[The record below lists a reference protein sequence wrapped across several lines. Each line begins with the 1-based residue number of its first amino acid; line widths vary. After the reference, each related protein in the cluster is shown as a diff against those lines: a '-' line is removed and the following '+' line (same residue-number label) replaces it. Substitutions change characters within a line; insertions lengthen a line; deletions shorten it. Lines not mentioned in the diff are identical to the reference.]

1 MGTAGS
7 FGKAYQKAQM
17 CVGKAIPLSGT
28 ALVDLPILGFEAHF
42 DVVSLD
48 DYEDV
53 DAVIAAI
60 QNGDID
66 LVVSRDR
73 DVLEACVEETVTY
86 FSTRESGE
94 AALEAINSDDQPL
107 AIQAVSERPKTARK
121 WGGE

>member
-1 MGTAGS
+1 
-7 FGKAYQKAQM
+7 M
-17 CVGKAIPLSGT
+17 CVGKPIPLEGT
-28 ALVDLPILGFEAHF
+28 ALVDLPILGFEEHF

-48 DYEDV
+48 DYEDTE
-53 DAVIAAI
+53 AVVEAI

-73 DVLEACVEETVTY
+73 DVLETCVEESVTY

-107 AIQAVSERPKTARK
+107 AVQAISERPKTARE
-121 WGGE
+121 WGSE